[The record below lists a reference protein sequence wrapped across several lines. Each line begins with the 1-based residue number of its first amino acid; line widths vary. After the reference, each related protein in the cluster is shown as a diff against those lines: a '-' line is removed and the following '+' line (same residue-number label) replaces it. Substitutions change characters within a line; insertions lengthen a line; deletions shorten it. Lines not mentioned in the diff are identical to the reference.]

1 MKSLELYKR
10 HKRMNAM
17 TFLFEWIVFIIIT
30 FIILT
35 NIIVSKGD
43 FTLSNFIIDLG
54 IDMITGDSAI
64 ALKRLVISF
73 ILGFILTMLLNIK
86 NIVYDLKLLLGL
98 YLISEVT
105 IVDVEE
111 ANRLGSITQYN
122 LKTTQNNLTIQTLG
136 NQYHLG
142 DKLRVW
148 YINKKHSE
156 PSILHYEK
164 LDTYSNVEIEGI

>member
-1 MKSLELYKR
+1 MQHLEIYKR
-10 HKRMNAM
+10 HKRMNTMA
-17 TFLFEWIVFIIIT
+17 FLLEWLVFIIIT
-30 FIILT
+30 FTLLT

-86 NIVYDLKLLLGL
+86 NMSYDIRLLLGL
-98 YLISEVT
+98 YLTSEVT
-105 IVDVEE
+105 IVDIEE

-122 LKTTQNNLTIQTLG
+122 LKTTQHNLTIQTLD
-136 NQYHLG
+136 NQYRLG
-142 DKLRVW
+142 DKLKVQ
-148 YINKKHSE
+148 YIKQKHSE

-164 LDTYSNVEIEGI
+164 LE